1 MFTLLSRR
9 VGEYRME
16 LDSVILSRMLT
27 STTLAFH
34 IIFATIGVGVPIMIS
49 IAEFMGIKRNDSHYL
64 LLARRWA
71 RGFTITVAVGVVT
84 GTAIGL
90 QLSMLWPSFMQVAG
104 QVIALPLFMETF
116 AFFFEAIFLGIYL
129 YTWDRFKN
137 KWIHWLLTIPVMIG
151 SSASALFITMV
162 NAFMNTPQGF
172 ELKDGKAINIDPIAA
187 MLNPATPTKV
197 FHVLTT
203 AYLTSA
209 LVLAAITAFAI
220 LRKKGGDYHKK
231 ALRLTMVSALIFAFA
246 TAFAGDLSAK
256 FLAEYQPEKLAAA
269 EWHFET
275 EEKADLIVFG
285 TLDENNEVHN
295 EIRLPGFLSFLAGS
309 SFETEVIGLNEF
321 PEDERPPLWIHY
333 LFDLMVSIG
342 FYSIFI
348 AAAFILFWKLKKWN
362 EWNKPLLWGI
372 VASGPL
378 AMLAIEFGW
387 IYAEVGRQP
396 WILRGYMK
404 VAEAATRA
412 DGVGLTFALFVGLYV
427 LLGILCVVV
436 LIKMFKNKPAEA
448 ELEQRFPKKES

>member
-1 MFTLLSRR
+1 M
-9 VGEYRME
+9 V

-49 IAEFMGIKRNDSHYL
+49 IAEFMGIKRNDPHYL

-90 QLSMLWPSFMQVAG
+90 QLSLLWPSFMQVAG

-151 SSASALFITMV
+151 SSASALFITTV

-209 LVLAAITAFAI
+209 LILAAITAFAI

-231 ALRLTMVSALIFAFA
+231 ALRLTMVSALIFAFGSA
-246 TAFAGDLSAK
+246 LAGDLSAK

-269 EWHFET
+269 EWHFES
-275 EEKADLIVFG
+275 EKNADLIVFG

-309 SFETEVIGLNEF
+309 SFDTEVIGLNEF
-321 PEDERPPLWIHY
+321 PEDERPPLWVHY

-348 AAAFILFWKLKKWN
+348 AAVFILFWKWKKRN

-404 VAEAATRA
+404 VAEAATKA
-412 DGVGLTFALFVGLYV
+412 DGVGLTFALFVGLYI

-448 ELEQRFPKKES
+448 ELEQRFPKKAS

>member
-1 MFTLLSRR
+1 
-9 VGEYRME
+9 ME

-49 IAEFMGIKRNDSHYL
+49 IAEFMGIKRNDPHYT

-90 QLSMLWPSFMQVAG
+90 QLSMLWPAFMQVAG

-151 SSASALFITMV
+151 SSASALFITTV

-172 ELKDGKAINIDPIAA
+172 ELSEGKAINIDPIAA

-209 LVLAAITAFAI
+209 LILAGITAFTI
-220 LRKKGGDYHKK
+220 LKKKGSEYHKK

-246 TAFAGDLSAK
+246 TALAGDLSAK

-275 EEKADLIVFG
+275 EKNADLIVFG

-309 SFETEVIGLNEF
+309 SFEHEVIGLNET

-333 LFDLMVSIG
+333 LFDGMVSIG
-342 FYSIFI
+342 FFSIFI
-348 AAAFILFWKLKKWN
+348 SGLFILFWKWKKRN

-404 VAEAATRA
+404 VADAATKA
-412 DGVGLTFALFVGLYV
+412 DGVGLTFALFVGLYI

-448 ELEQRFPKKES
+448 ELEQRFPERTK